1 MSALVRG
8 SSKTVIFN
16 RFLKVATTASNLMN
30 EIYND
35 GLLSEFSISMLEK
48 NHCTSL
54 RFFIYNYEIKS
65 KLAEKYR

>member
-1 MSALVRG
+1 
-8 SSKTVIFN
+8 
-16 RFLKVATTASNLMN
+16 MN

-65 KLAEKYR
+65 KLAEKYRWN